1 MTLDD
6 VRAVD
11 PSGMYDIL
19 VRFPAQVEE
28 ALAIGRAAR
37 LPRPPRGIT
46 SIVLTGLGGSAIAGD
61 LLRSY
66 LAGKLDVPLIVNRH
80 YTLPAFVG
88 RGTLVLVSSYSGNTE
103 ETNAAHRA
111 AERRGAKILCISSG
125 GITSTLAAR
134 HGRPLIRIPGG
145 LPPRGAL
152 GYSFFPLLLAL
163 TRMGFVPSR
172 AREIAETVALLRA
185 QAKAFSDPASE
196 GNPAAAIAEMLN
208 RRIGIIYA
216 AADLLEPV
224 ATRWR
229 GQLEENAKTLAFS
242 HILPEMNHN
251 EIVGWQVLTGAMKEM
266 QVIFLRD
273 SEDHPRVQTRIDVTR
288 SLLLPYTGR
297 ITEVWSQGVGRLA
310 RMFSL
315 VQLADWVSLYLA
327 AAHGVDPMPVA
338 AIDRLKKALAD
349 T

>member
-6 VRAVD
+6 VRAID
-11 PSGMYDIL
+11 TSGMYDIL
-19 VRFPAQVEE
+19 TRFPAQVEE
-28 ALAIGRAAR
+28 AITIGESAR

-66 LAGKLDVPLIVNRH
+66 LAGRLKVPMTVNRH

-111 AERRGAKILCISSG
+111 ALRRGARIVCISSG
-125 GITSTLAAR
+125 GTTARLAQR
-134 HGRPLIRIPGG
+134 HKSPLIRIPGG

-163 TRMGFVPSR
+163 TRMGFVASR
-172 AREIAETVALLRA
+172 AREITETVTLLRA
-185 QAKAFSDPASE
+185 QAKAFSDPGSE
-196 GNPAAAIAEMLN
+196 ENPALAIAGMLD
-208 RRIGIIYA
+208 RRIGILYA

-229 GQLEENAKTLAFS
+229 GQLEENSKSLAFS
-242 HILPEMNHN
+242 NTLPEMNHN
-251 EIVGWQVLTGAMKEM
+251 EIVGWQVPTDAMKEM

-273 SEDHPRVQTRIDVTR
+273 AEDHPRVQTRIDVTR
-288 SLLLPYTGR
+288 SLLLPSTGR

-315 VQLADWVSLYLA
+315 VQLGDWVSLYLA
-327 AAHGVDPMPVA
+327 VAHGVDPTPVD
-338 AIDRLKKALAD
+338 AIDRLKRALAD

>member
-6 VRAVD
+6 VRRAD

-19 VRFPAQVEE
+19 SRFPAQVEE

-37 LPRPPRGIT
+37 LPKAPRGIT

-61 LLRSY
+61 LLRAY
-66 LAGKLDVPLIVNRH
+66 LARSLRVPLIVNRH

-103 ETNAAHRA
+103 ETNAAHRTA
-111 AERRGAKILCISSG
+111 LRRGAAVVCISSG
-125 GITSTLAAR
+125 GATSRLAKR
-134 HGRPLIRIPGG
+134 HRTPLITIPGG

-172 AREIAETVALLRA
+172 TREIAEAVSLLKA
-185 QAKAFSDPASE
+185 QAKTLADPGAE
-196 GNPAAAIAEMLN
+196 GNPAVEVARMLD
-208 RRIGIIYA
+208 RRIGVLYA

-224 ATRWR
+224 VTRWR
-229 GQLEENAKTLAFS
+229 GQLAENAKTLAFG
-242 HILPEMNHN
+242 HTLPEMNHN
-251 EIVGWQVLTGAMKEM
+251 EIVGWQVLTDVMKDM

-273 SEDHPRVQTRIDVTR
+273 TDDHPRVQARIDITR
-288 SLLLPYTGR
+288 SLLLASTGR
-297 ITEVWSQGVGRLA
+297 ITEVWSRGAGRLA
-310 RMFSL
+310 RMMSL
-315 VQLADWVSLYLA
+315 VQLGDWVSLYLA
-327 AAHGVDPMPVA
+327 VMHGVDPMPVT
-338 AIDRLKKALAD
+338 AIDRLKNTLAG

>member
-6 VRAVD
+6 IRGVD
-11 PSGMYDIL
+11 TSGMYDIL

-28 ALAIGRAAR
+28 ALAIGKSAR
-37 LPRPPRGIT
+37 LPAPPRGIT

-66 LAGKLDVPLIVNRH
+66 LAGTLKVPLIVNRH

-111 AERRGAKILCISSG
+111 ALRRGARIVCISSG
-125 GITSTLAAR
+125 GTTARLAQR
-134 HGRPLIRIPGG
+134 HRTPLITIPGG

-163 TRMGFVPSR
+163 TRMGFVPTR
-172 AREIAETVALLRA
+172 AQEIRETLTILRA
-185 QAKAFSDPASE
+185 QVKSFADPASE
-196 GNPAAAIAEMLN
+196 ANPAVAIAMMLE
-208 RRIGIIYA
+208 RRIGVVYA
-216 AADLLEPV
+216 AADLLEAV

-242 HILPEMNHN
+242 HTLPEMNHN
-251 EIVGWQVLTGAMKEM
+251 EIVGWQVLTDAMKEM

-273 SEDHPRVQTRIDVTR
+273 SDDHARVQTRIDITR
-288 SLLLPYTGR
+288 SLLLPSTGR
-297 ITEVWSQGVGRLA
+297 IAEVWSQGVGRLA

-327 AAHGVDPMPVA
+327 VAHGVDPMPVT
-338 AIDRLKKALAD
+338 AIDRLKKALAK

>member
-6 VRAVD
+6 VRRAD

-19 VRFPAQVEE
+19 ARFPAQVEE
-28 ALAIGRAAR
+28 ALAIGHAAR
-37 LPRPPRGIT
+37 LPRAPRGIT

-66 LAGKLDVPLIVNRH
+66 LAGTLDVPLVVNRH

-111 AERRGAKILCISSG
+111 ALRRGAKIVCISSG
-125 GITSTLAAR
+125 GTTSKLAAR
-134 HGRPLIRIPGG
+134 HRTPLITIPGG

-163 TRMGFVPSR
+163 TRMGLVPSR
-172 AREIAETVALLRA
+172 AREIAETVALLKV
-185 QAKAFSDPASE
+185 QVKSFSDPGTEA
-196 GNPAAAIAEMLN
+196 NPALAIAQMLD
-208 RRIGIIYA
+208 RRIGVIYA

-242 HILPEMNHN
+242 HSLPEMNHN
-251 EIVGWQVLTGAMKEM
+251 EIVGWQVLSDAMKEM

-273 SEDHPRVQTRIDVTR
+273 SDDHPRVQTRIDITR
-288 SLLLPYTGR
+288 SLLLPFTGR

-327 AAHGVDPMPVA
+327 VTHGVDPMPVT

>member
-1 MTLDD
+1 MTIDD
-6 VRAVD
+6 LRRND

-19 VRFPAQVEE
+19 ARFPAQVEE
-28 ALAIGRAAR
+28 ALAIGRAAHLPKR
-37 LPRPPRGIT
+37 LRGIT

-66 LAGKLDVPLIVNRH
+66 LAGTLDVPLIVNRH

-111 AERRGAKILCISSG
+111 ALRRGARIVCISSG
-125 GITSTLAAR
+125 GTTTRLAAR
-134 HGRPLIRIPGG
+134 RRSPLITIPGG

-163 TRMGFVPSR
+163 TRMGLIPPR
-172 AREIAETVALLRA
+172 PREIVETVALLKA
-185 QAKAFSDPASE
+185 QARRFSDPAAE
-196 GNPAAAIAEMLN
+196 GNPATAIAQMLE
-208 RRIGIIYA
+208 RRVGILYA

-242 HILPEMNHN
+242 HSLPEMNHN
-251 EIVGWQVLTGAMKEM
+251 EIVGWQVLTEVMKDM
-266 QVIFLRD
+266 QIIFLRD
-273 SEDHPRVQTRIDVTR
+273 REDHPRVQTRIDITR

-297 ITEVWSQGVGRLA
+297 ITEVWSQGDGRLA

-315 VQLADWVSLYLA
+315 VQLGDWVSLSLA
-327 AAHGVDPMPVA
+327 ALHGVDPMPVT

>member
-6 VRAVD
+6 LRSID
-11 PSGMYDIL
+11 RSGMYDIL
-19 VRFPAQVEE
+19 LRFPAQVEE
-28 ALAIGRAAR
+28 ALTIGESAR
-37 LPRPPRGIT
+37 LPKPPRGIT
-46 SIVLTGLGGSAIAGD
+46 SIVLTGLGGSGIAGD

-66 LAGKLDVPLIVNRH
+66 LAGRLGVPLIVNRH

-88 RGTLVLVSSYSGNTE
+88 RGTLLLVSSYSGNTE

-111 AERRGAKILCISSG
+111 ALRRGARIVCISSG
-125 GITSTLAAR
+125 GTTARLAAR
-134 HGRPLIRIPGG
+134 HRTPLIRIPGG

-172 AREIAETVALLRA
+172 PREISETVALLRA
-185 QAKAFSDPASE
+185 QAKAFSDPESE
-196 GNPAAAIAEMLN
+196 GNPAVALAEMLD
-208 RRIGIIYA
+208 RRVGILYA

-229 GQLEENAKTLAFS
+229 GQLEENAKTLAFT
-242 HILPEMNHN
+242 HTLPEMNHN
-251 EIVGWQVLTGAMKEM
+251 EIVGWQVLTDAMKEM

-273 SEDHPRVQTRIDVTR
+273 PEDHARVQTRIDITR
-288 SLLLPYTGR
+288 SLLLPSTGR

-315 VQLADWVSLYLA
+315 IQLGDWVSLYLA
-327 AAHGVDPMPVA
+327 AAHGVDPMPVT

>member
-6 VRAVD
+6 IRAVD
-11 PSGMYDIL
+11 KSGMYDIL
-19 VRFPAQVEE
+19 VRFPGQVEE
-28 ALAIGRAAR
+28 ALAIGAAAR
-37 LPRPPRGIT
+37 LPSPPRGIT

-61 LLRSY
+61 LLKSY
-66 LAGKLDVPLIVNRH
+66 LAGTLRVPLFVNRH

-103 ETNAAHRA
+103 ETNAAHRVA
-111 AERRGAKILCISSG
+111 LRRGARIVCISSG
-125 GITSTLAAR
+125 GTTARLAAR
-134 HGRPLIRIPGG
+134 HRTPLITIPGG

-152 GYSFFPLLLAL
+152 GYSFFPLLLGL

-172 AREIAETVALLRA
+172 ALEIRETLTLLRA
-185 QAKAFSDPASE
+185 QVKSFSDPASE
-196 GNPAAAIAEMLN
+196 GNPAVAIAQTLN
-208 RRIGIIYA
+208 RRIGILYA

-229 GQLEENAKTLAFS
+229 GQLNENAKTLAFS
-242 HILPEMNHN
+242 HTLPEMNHN
-251 EIVGWQVLTGAMKEM
+251 EIVGWQVLADAMREM
-266 QVIFLRD
+266 PVIFLRD
-273 SEDHPRVQTRIDVTR
+273 SEDHPRVQTRIDITR
-288 SLLLPYTGR
+288 SLLLASTGG
-297 ITEVWSQGVGRLA
+297 ITEVWSQGVSRLA

-315 VQLADWVSLYLA
+315 VQLGDWVSLYLA